1 MPFENA
7 KSESMKTNSG
17 GTLAGLLGLSAVF
30 ATLLVFYSAE
40 GVRGAEASKGAPLD
54 LTGKVETPEGKPIA
68 GASVFIDAAYPRIG
82 PSPI

>member
-1 MPFENA
+1 MT
-7 KSESMKTNSG
+7 TNSDRS
-17 GTLAGLLGLSAVF
+17 LAGGLYLSIILAVV
-30 ATLLVFYSAE
+30 ALHSVALTV
-40 GVRGAEASKGAPLD
+40 VGAGAAKGKPLD